1 MEKTRALDAF
11 AALAHETRLDIV
23 RQLVPKGHSG
33 MNAGEIGRLSNVSAS
48 RLSFHLAALENAG
61 LITSRRESRNV
72 IYRVQHQKFGD
83 LISYLMNDCCGA
95 DPQICA
101 CMQHDSKL

>member
-1 MEKTRALDAF
+1 MKKSRALDAL
-11 AALAHETRLDIV
+11 AALAHDTRLEIV
-23 RQLVPKGHSG
+23 RRLVPKGR
-33 MNAGEIGRLSNVSAS
+33 AGLAAGDIGRLANVSAS
-48 RLSFHLAALENAG
+48 RLSFHLATLENAG

-72 IYRVQHQKFGD
+72 IYRIEHEKLGG

-101 CMQHDSKL
+101 CMQHDPQA